1 MDEALNVI
9 AIIAL
14 TSITVFVV
22 FGIVFLS
29 KTIKILSNSSRNI
42 DKITE
47 NFTVVKTRLMISLEE
62 ISETRKDIKELKE
75 KSLEHLDQWKETS
88 TKANLLIDNVN
99 NGVDNVIE
107 SIEPYERLINRS
119 YNKIAPP
126 IDKATSIVSALTKAI
141 EAFGSRLK
149 SKT

>member
-1 MDEALNVI
+1 MDEALKVI

-29 KTIKILSNSSRNI
+29 KTIKILSNSSRNL

-47 NFTVVKTRLMISLEE
+47 NVTVLKTRLMISLEE

-75 KSLEHLDQWKETS
+75 KSLEHLNHWKETS
-88 TKANLLIDNVN
+88 NKANHLIDNIN

-107 SIEPYERLINRS
+107 SIEPYERLISRS

-149 SKT
+149 SRT

>member
-1 MDEALNVI
+1 MDEALKVI

-29 KTIKILSNSSRNI
+29 KTIKILSDASKNI
-42 DKITE
+42 DKVTE
-47 NFTVVKTRLMISLEE
+47 NIIVLKSRLMISLEE
-62 ISETRKDIKELKE
+62 ISETRNDIKELKE
-75 KSLEHLDQWKETS
+75 KSLENLEHWKETS
-88 TKANLLIDNVN
+88 TKANHLIDNVN
-99 NGVDNVIE
+99 GGANKVIE

-141 EAFGSRLK
+141 EVFGSRLK
-149 SKT
+149 SRR